1 MDGGNP
7 MQRQSTLDKAVAAG
21 QIPKWR
27 KWFHISFDPFKVP
40 KVRGR
45 GRAPPPLP
53 LCGALTDPAAAPVRR
68 QHLQG
73 AAHSPGEFPGEDDR
87 APAIPRPLTRTPP
100 PLVPPPSRRR

>member
-1 MDGGNP
+1 MGGGNP

-45 GRAPPPLP
+45 GRLLPP
-53 LCGALTDPAAAPVRR
+53 CRCAER
-68 QHLQG
+68 
-73 AAHSPGEFPGEDDR
+73 
-87 APAIPRPLTRTPP
+87 
-100 PLVPPPSRRR
+100 